1 HISLSNWFKDYL
13 FIPLG
18 GSKKGLVRNYL
29 NIIIVFTLM
38 GFWHGAQWTCMML
51 GILFAITL
59 CIEKLFLLKV
69 LRKLPSIVQVG
80 YTITT
85 FMFIL
90 ISVRAENME
99 QLVNFWKNMVG
110 LGHLSSSIYS
120 WQVLLNREQ
129 VFWLIVGIIF
139 SIPIHVYIRKWG
151 VMTRIIPKE
160 GFQFSY
166 NMLLLWIFF
175 LSITYLAVSTYNPF
189 IYFRF

>member
-1 HISLSNWFKDYL
+1 
-13 FIPLG
+13 
-18 GSKKGLVRNYL
+18 
-29 NIIIVFTLM
+29 M